1 MNISITPELEKFIQA
16 KVKSGM
22 YQSASE
28 LVRDALRLLAERDEL
43 RRKQLE
49 KLDRDIQL
57 GLDQAKRGET
67 ISSEESRARLS
78 AIKRKFLS
86 ADDRRL

>member
-1 MNISITPELEKFIQA
+1 MNISITPELEKLVHA

-28 LVRDALRLLAERDEL
+28 VFREALRLLAERDEL
-43 RRKQLE
+43 REKQLE

-57 GLDQAKRGET
+57 GLEQAARGEV
-67 ISSEESRARLS
+67 ISAAESKAQMLAFKRQVQGARDETL
-78 AIKRKFLS
+78 
-86 ADDRRL
+86 

>member
-57 GLDQAKRGET
+57 GLDQAQRGELLPE
-67 ISSEESRARLS
+67 EESKARLS
-78 AIKRKFLS
+78 NFKRKFQHAGS
-86 ADDRRL
+86 